1 MRVYALLVKHA
12 SPRSLILAVLA
23 SCWLAPAQPAPS
35 PTRGQLLYET
45 HCVECHNAQVHW
57 RAGRK
62 ARNWATL
69 KAQVV
74 RWKEAARLG
83 WDDADVSEVTRY
95 LNEIAYR
102 FPPPQ
107 AARRT
112 RVARAG

>member
-1 MRVYALLVKHA
+1 M
-12 SPRSLILAVLA
+12 LAA
-23 SCWLAPAQPAPS
+23 SCLAPAQPAPS

-45 HCVECHNAQVHW
+45 HCVACHNAQVHW
-57 RAGRK
+57 REGRK

-74 RWKEAARLG
+74 RWKEAASLG

-107 AARRT
+107 ARGASPASRR
-112 RVARAG
+112 A